1 MELEEEV
8 QAVRNTFDAFVS
20 AVMGSD
26 FTSYLKLHYEDVV
39 ADDNEDLFVK
49 NSERAKSHE
58 FAFDLEKIDFEG
70 RYATV
75 SFTVPP
81 GDGAEEHKDLAEL
94 TLIRDDERWSLYET

>member
-1 MELEEEV
+1 VELEEEV

-26 FTSYLKLHYEDVV
+26 FTSYLKLHSEDVV
-39 ADDNEDLFVK
+39 ADVNEDLFVK

-75 SFTVPP
+75 SFTVTP

-94 TLIRDDERWSLYET
+94 TLIRDDERWALYET